1 MPRLERRL
9 ARGLACLLCA
19 FAVGRAAGAEEAA
32 ADEPAAEELP
42 AALRPVQG
50 GYLHLM
56 GALAL
61 GRGIRFN
68 NPYRLATPL
77 GDDAESLSLS
87 ATYLDVALSA
97 ALGDP
102 NGLQHGGSLHFSVAL
117 EGVPQEVVTPSYL
130 LLHRLPPRLLAFARA
145 GLPVVLEPDLNLGY
159 ELAVGGAYLF
169 TAGLG
174 VTAELVGDV
183 FYGAATQDEALTAI
197 PMLSLQVGAFVD
209 FEVLP

>member
-1 MPRLERRL
+1 MRRREAHLGLGLGLLL
-9 ARGLACLLCA
+9 ATLGASPPA
-19 FAVGRAAGAEEAA
+19 RALDDPNE
-32 ADEPAAEELP
+32 DLP
-42 AALRPVQG
+42 AELAPAPG

-56 GALAL
+56 GAAAI

-87 ATYLDVALSA
+87 ATYLDLSVSA
-97 ALGDP
+97 ASGDP
-102 NGLQHGGSLHFSVAL
+102 DGLQHGGSLHFSVAL

-130 LLHRLPPRLLAFARA
+130 AAYRLPPRFLVFARA
-145 GLPVVLEPDLNLGY
+145 GLPLVLEPDVNLGY
-159 ELAVGGAYLF
+159 ELAVGGAWLV

-174 VTAELVGDV
+174 VTAELVGDL

-197 PMLSLQVGAFVD
+197 PMLSLQVGALVD